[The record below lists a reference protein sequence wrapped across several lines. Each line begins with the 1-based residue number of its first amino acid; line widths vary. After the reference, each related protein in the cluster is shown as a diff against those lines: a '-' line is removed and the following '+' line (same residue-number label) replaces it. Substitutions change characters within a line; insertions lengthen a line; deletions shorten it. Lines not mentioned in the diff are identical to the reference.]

1 MKIFKYS
8 NIGNREENQDYLAS
22 VKLGQD
28 RNLFLVAD
36 GMGGYD
42 CGDIASKVVGD
53 SYIWALSRNLS
64 VEEATIQASE
74 NLNKEK
80 HNLGIAKMGSTI
92 AAVLLEGRLATIFW
106 AGDSRVYVFRNHE
119 QLYQTQDHSIL
130 NVLCKKRKLSFEER
144 ERYGHIITRSIMG
157 NNDDRVDLF
166 KMELKEGDELLLCT
180 DGLYNDCP
188 VDYLIETLRSDKFD
202 IDSQNDGFTDNH
214 SLIYIA
220 L

>member
-106 AGDSRVYVFRNHE
+106 AGDSRVYFEIMNN
-119 QLYQTQDHSIL
+119 SIKHKTIL
-130 NVLCKKRKLSFEER
+130 SSTNFVKRENSPLKKENAMAILLPVL
-144 ERYGHIITRSIMG
+144 
-157 NNDDRVDLF
+157 
-166 KMELKEGDELLLCT
+166 
-180 DGLYNDCP
+180 
-188 VDYLIETLRSDKFD
+188 
-202 IDSQNDGFTDNH
+202 
-214 SLIYIA
+214 
-220 L
+220 

>member
-119 QLYQTQDHSIL
+119 QPRRAVAEARNRQ
-130 NVLCKKRKLSFEER
+130 
-144 ERYGHIITRSIMG
+144 GP
-157 NNDDRVDLF
+157 DD
-166 KMELKEGDELLLCT
+166 G
-180 DGLYNDCP
+180 
-188 VDYLIETLRSDKFD
+188 
-202 IDSQNDGFTDNH
+202 QNQSRAPGCGGVP
-214 SLIYIA
+214 
-220 L
+220 

>member
-130 NVLCKKRKLSFEER
+130 NELCKR
-144 ERYGHIITRSIMG
+144 ENSP
-157 NNDDRVDLF
+157 
-166 KMELKEGDELLLCT
+166 LKKENAMAILL
-180 DGLYNDCP
+180 P
-188 VDYLIETLRSDKFD
+188 VL
-202 IDSQNDGFTDNH
+202 
-214 SLIYIA
+214 
-220 L
+220 